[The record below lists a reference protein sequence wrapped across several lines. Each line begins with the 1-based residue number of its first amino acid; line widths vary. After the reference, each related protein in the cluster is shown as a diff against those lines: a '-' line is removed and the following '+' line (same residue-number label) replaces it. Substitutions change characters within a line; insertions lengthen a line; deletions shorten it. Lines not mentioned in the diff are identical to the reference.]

1 MNTTP
6 HRPTAV
12 RWAILAGEILAC
24 VVGVSLVLLIAL
36 IGYVASEV
44 GDPWAPGR
52 MSGKVGDAELRL
64 DYDRSLLVT
73 TSQIAAVHRQMPAK
87 EAFQM
92 LGGRPKAFVPN
103 RKIKGHWINDHWVRT
118 SIRYDYPIAG
128 TGHLYH
134 GTTVADEFE
143 ITISARS
150 NRVLNITR
158 IPWRAV
164 GRADEIEANKH
175 L

>member
-1 MNTTP
+1 MNTTQR
-6 HRPTAV
+6 RPTAV

-24 VVGVSLVLLIAL
+24 VAGVSLVLLVAL
-36 IGYVASEV
+36 IAYVGHEV
-44 GDPWAPGR
+44 GDPWSPGP

-64 DYDRSLLVT
+64 DYDRSPLVT
-73 TSQIAAVHRQMPAK
+73 TTQVAAVHRQMPAK
-87 EAFQM
+87 VAFHM
-92 LGGRPKAFVPN
+92 LGARPNVFVPFSN
-103 RKIKGHWINDHWVRT
+103 IKGHWINGHWART
-118 SIRYDYPIAG
+118 SISYDYPIAG

-134 GTTVADEFE
+134 GITVADEFE
-143 ITISARS
+143 ITISAHS
-150 NRVLNITR
+150 NSVVKITR